1 MHSYFGGDN
10 LAFIHWAVSSD
21 RWLGAYLRVLIELTD
36 MTPYSVN
43 LGLCQVR
50 RCAKAE
56 VKNVDG
62 KSPLFFAEIDS
73 T

>member
-1 MHSYFGGDN
+1 
-10 LAFIHWAVSSD
+10 
-21 RWLGAYLRVLIELTD
+21 

-56 VKNVDG
+56 AKNVEG
-62 KSPLFFAEIDS
+62 KSPLFFAKIDS